1 MSTTFNVL
9 QNMSTLAT
17 AENNLVAAMTA
28 YEQSKVQLE
37 VVTGRT
43 LDDLGISIGDA
54 ESGKVT
60 PHATGSGRAAG
71 SAGDPSRL
79 AGAGSGGAAEP
90 AAIARNLLQ
99 LGVLPLGLLHQR
111 QIGIGGFPDCEQV
124 LVGGAGLGLVP
135 LRCIGAGQVELG
147 QHALRFR
154 AERAAK
160 F

>member
-54 ESGKVT
+54 ETGKVT
-60 PHATGSGRAAG
+60 HMPRVPGVQPAPPATPPGQ
-71 SAGDPSRL
+71 P
-79 AGAGSGGAAEP
+79 
-90 AAIARNLLQ
+90 
-99 LGVLPLGLLHQR
+99 
-111 QIGIGGFPDCEQV
+111 
-124 LVGGAGLGLVP
+124 VP
-135 LRCIGAGQVELG
+135 LAQPKGAQ
-147 QHALRFR
+147 QNPPPPQQR
-154 AERAAK
+154 
-160 F
+160 